1 MTRSALPA
9 GIVHAPAALAAHLS
23 AHGLPGQR
31 SATAITLLRRR
42 RARRNQPSPEPAPL
56 AERAGARR
64 HAAVMREI
72 RRRGGETAIE
82 GRYGTVHL
90 ALVDRSGGMVL
101 AHTEG
106 WRAYGKSPARRMSL
120 SYLWGPDDAGS
131 GPWAVR
137 VPGTVTTV
145 DGALEWLTPAEV
157 TRALARGRR
166 VRRQGDV
173 YAVETTRAHDGTG
186 AGWLPPS
193 HEWRPG
199 TRFLVHRPD
208 DGRRHRPVRLPWP
221 VRFVQQTAYEM
232 GRTGS
237 RANAD

>member
-1 MTRSALPA
+1 MTRSTLPT
-9 GIVHAPAALAAHLS
+9 GLVQAPAALAAHLS
-23 AHGLPGQR
+23 THGMPGQR
-31 SATAITLLRRR
+31 SATAITLLRRK
-42 RARRNQPSPEPAPL
+42 RARRTRPASEPAPL
-56 AERAGARR
+56 AERARARR
-64 HAAVMREI
+64 HAAVIREI

-82 GRYGTVHL
+82 GRYGVVHL
-90 ALVDRSGGMVL
+90 DLVDRSGGMAL
-101 AHTEG
+101 AHAEG
-106 WRAYGKSPARRMSL
+106 WRAYGKFPARMARL

-145 DGALEWLTPAEV
+145 DDALEWLTPAEV
-157 TRALARGRR
+157 TQALARGRR

-173 YAVETTRAHDGTG
+173 YAVETTWAHDGTG
-186 AGWLPPS
+186 AGLLASS
-193 HEWRPG
+193 HQWRPD

-221 VRFVQQTAYEM
+221 VRFVQQTAYGM
-232 GRTGS
+232 GRSNG